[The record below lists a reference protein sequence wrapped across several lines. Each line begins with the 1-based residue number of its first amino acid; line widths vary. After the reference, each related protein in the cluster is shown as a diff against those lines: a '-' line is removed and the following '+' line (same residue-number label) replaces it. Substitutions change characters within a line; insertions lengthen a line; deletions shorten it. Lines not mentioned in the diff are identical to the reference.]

1 MELEQTG
8 GMSIWMCRR
17 LFTEGVNMLKK
28 DEKKIEKKREK
39 EIDKLIKKLT
49 LDEKIAMIHGASL
62 FRSGEVARLGIPAI
76 ETSDG
81 PMGVRAEFLDDRWI
95 LVGNQDDMVTYL
107 PSNSA
112 LASSW
117 NTDLAREMGHVLGAE
132 ARGRG
137 KDVILAPGINIKRD
151 PLCGRNFEYMSEDP
165 VLTKAFA
172 VPFIQAV
179 QENDVAACVKHFA
192 ANGQETDRLMVDE
205 EIDERTLYELYLP
218 AFKAA
223 VQEAGAYS
231 VMGAYNKVN
240 GVHCCENKKLLDEIL
255 RKEWGFD
262 GAVISD
268 WGGVH
273 KTKEAAEC
281 SMDLEMSIFPDF
293 DDYKLANPLKALI
306 EKGEI
311 SVDTVDAKVRNLL
324 RMMYRLKMIGS
335 KKDDRKAGAY
345 NKPEHREAVLRGA
358 QESMILLKNENRIL
372 PLDAKKIKKLAVIG
386 ANAVTQHSYG
396 GGSAEIKALYE
407 ICPLAGL
414 RMYLGGNVRVSYAQ
428 GYYVPQNKAE
438 EGENW
443 QVASVD
449 EDRNPDMGKAG
460 RDEVSDSE
468 NRRRGEEERLAK
480 LERDKAEAHEKNEKL
495 FAEALETAKDADAV
509 IFVGGLNHEYDVEG
523 CDRPDM
529 KLPYEQDMLIE
540 ALLKVRK
547 DVILTFVGGSPVE
560 MPWRE
565 QAQTILWSY
574 YAGME
579 TGNALAQIIFGEVN
593 PSGKLA
599 ETFPVR
605 YEDCAAAKN
614 GQFGKWGNI
623 VLEEGL
629 YCGYRHFDRQRIKPA
644 FCFGHG
650 LSYTSFEYS
659 GLTMKAE
666 KGKDVK
672 LTFSVKNTGKL
683 AGAEAVQIYIA
694 PIAAQVDRPDK
705 ELKAF
710 SKVELGAGRSK
721 KISLTL
727 KQEDFMYYDVQLR
740 KFIADAGDYEILVG
754 ASCEDIRLRG
764 IATLS

>member
-1 MELEQTG
+1 
-8 GMSIWMCRR
+8 
-17 LFTEGVNMLKK
+17 MLKK

-49 LDEKIAMIHGASL
+49 PDEKIAMIHGASL

-480 LERDKAEAHEKNEKL
+480 LEREKAEAHEKNEKL

>member
-1 MELEQTG
+1 
-8 GMSIWMCRR
+8 
-17 LFTEGVNMLKK
+17 MLKK

-644 FCFGHG
+644 FCFGQG

>member
-1 MELEQTG
+1 
-8 GMSIWMCRR
+8 
-17 LFTEGVNMLKK
+17 MLKK

-335 KKDDRKAGAY
+335 KKDERKAGAY

-666 KGKDVK
+666 KEKDVK

>member
-1 MELEQTG
+1 
-8 GMSIWMCRR
+8 
-17 LFTEGVNMLKK
+17 MLKK
-28 DEKKIEKKREK
+28 DEKKNEKKREK
-39 EIDKLIKKLT
+39 EIDRLVKKLT

-62 FRSGEVARLGIPAI
+62 FRSGAVERLGIPAI

-81 PMGVRAEFLDDRWI
+81 PMGVRAEFMDDRWI
-95 LVGNQDDMVTYL
+95 PAGNQDDMVSYL

-112 LASSW
+112 VASSW
-117 NTDLAREMGHVLGAE
+117 NPELAYKMGHVLGAE

-165 VLTKAFA
+165 ALTKAIV
-172 VPFIQAV
+172 VPFIQGV

-192 ANGQETDRLMVDE
+192 ANLQETDRLMVDE
-205 EIDERTLYELYLP
+205 EIEERTLYELYLP

-231 VMGAYNKVN
+231 VMGAYNKIN
-240 GVHCCENKKLLDEIL
+240 GTHCCENKKLLDEIL

-281 SMDLEMSIFPDF
+281 SLDLEMSIFPDF
-293 DDYKLANPLKALI
+293 DDYKLANPLKELV
-306 EKGEI
+306 EKGEV
-311 SVDTVDAKVRNLL
+311 SVDAVDAKVRNLL
-324 RMMYRLKMIGS
+324 RMMYRLKMIGPKRDS
-335 KKDDRKAGAY
+335 RKAGAY
-345 NKPEHREAVLRGA
+345 NVPGHREAILHA
-358 QESMILLKNENRIL
+358 AEESMILLKNESHTL
-372 PLDAKKIKKLAVIG
+372 PLDAKKIRKLTVIG
-386 ANAVTQHSYG
+386 ANAATQHSNG

-414 RMYLGGNVRVSYAQ
+414 KMYLGGNVRVTYAQ
-428 GYYVPQNKAE
+428 GYYVPQNKADD
-438 EGENW
+438 GENW
-443 QVASVD
+443 QASSVNAD
-449 EDRNPDMGKAG
+449 EDSDMGKAV
-460 RDEVSDSE
+460 RDEAHENEIHRRSE
-468 NRRRGEEERLAK
+468 EARLAK
-480 LERDKAEAHEKNEKL
+480 LEQEKAVIHEKNETL
-495 FAEALETAKDADAV
+495 FAEALEAAKDADAV

-529 KLPYEQDMLIE
+529 KLPYEQDLLIE

-547 DVILTFVGGSPVE
+547 DTILTFVGGSPVE

-579 TGNALAQIIFGEVN
+579 TGSALAKIIFGEVN

-599 ETFPVR
+599 ETFPAK
-605 YEDCAAAKN
+605 YEDCVTAKN
-614 GQFGKWGNI
+614 GQFGKWGKI
-623 VLEEGL
+623 TLEEGL
-629 YCGYRHFDRQRIKPA
+629 YCGYRYYDRQRIKPA

-650 LSYTSFEYS
+650 LSYTKFEYG
-659 GLTMKAE
+659 GLALKAE

-672 LTFSVKNTGKL
+672 LTFLVKNVGKC
-683 AGAEAVQIYIA
+683 AGAETAQIYIA
-694 PIAAQVDRPDK
+694 PIAAQADRPDK

-710 SKVELGAGRSK
+710 AKVELGAGRSK
-721 KISLTL
+721 KVSLTL
-727 KQEDFMYYDVQLR
+727 KQEDFMYFDAQLH

-764 IATLS
+764 IATLN